1 MTYKVKINGKDYI
14 LPPRT
19 LQVDEQIEE
28 IGSLDGKYH
37 AAVMSRRDVM
47 EAIHAFV
54 EAMAPGAFP
63 SLEEADTNEL
73 LKASLDIIAAYDAP
87 AQKAKV
93 EAQMSATRELLK
105 NPEIQKL
112 LSVAPLLKNN
122 K

>member
-37 AAVMSRRDVM
+37 AAEMSRRDVM

-54 EAMAPGAFP
+54 ETMAPGAFP
-63 SLEEADTNEL
+63 SLEEADINDL
-73 LKASLDIIAAYDAP
+73 LKASLDIIAVYDAP

-93 EAQMSATRELLK
+93 AAQMSDTRELLK

>member
-37 AAVMSRRDVM
+37 AAEMSRRDVM

-54 EAMAPGAFP
+54 ETMAPGAFP

-73 LKASLDIIAAYDAP
+73 LKASLDIIAVYDAP

-93 EAQMSATRELLK
+93 AAQMSDTLELLK

-112 LSVAPLLKNN
+112 LSVAPLLKDN

>member
-1 MTYKVKINGKDYI
+1 MTYKVKINGKEYI

-19 LQVDEQIEE
+19 LTVDEQIEE
-28 IGSLDGKYH
+28 IGSLDGKYD
-37 AAVMSRRDVM
+37 AGEMSRRDVM

-73 LKASLDIIAAYDAP
+73 LKASLDIIAVYDAP
-87 AQKAKV
+87 AQKARV
-93 EAQMSATRELLK
+93 AAQMSDTQELLK
-105 NPEIQKL
+105 TPEIQKL
-112 LSVAPLLKNN
+112 LSVAPLLKDN

>member
-1 MTYKVKINGKDYI
+1 MTYKVKINGKEYI

-19 LQVDEQIEE
+19 LQVDEQIEQIE
-28 IGSLDGKYH
+28 SLDGKYD
-37 AAVMSRRDVM
+37 AGEMSRRDVM
-47 EAIHAFV
+47 EAVHAFV
-54 EAMAPGAFP
+54 ETMAPGAFP

-93 EAQMSATRELLK
+93 EAQTSTARELLK

-112 LSVAPLLKNN
+112 LSVVPLLKN
-122 K
+122 KV

>member
-19 LQVDEQIEE
+19 LQVDEQI
-28 IGSLDGKYH
+28 GSLDGKYD
-37 AAVMSRRDVM
+37 AGEMSRRDVM
-47 EAIHAFV
+47 EAFHAFV
-54 EAMAPGAFP
+54 ETMAPGAFP

-73 LKASLDIIAAYDAP
+73 MKAALDIIAAYDAP

-93 EAQMSATRELLK
+93 EAQMSAARELLK

-112 LSVAPLLKNN
+112 LSVVPLLKNN